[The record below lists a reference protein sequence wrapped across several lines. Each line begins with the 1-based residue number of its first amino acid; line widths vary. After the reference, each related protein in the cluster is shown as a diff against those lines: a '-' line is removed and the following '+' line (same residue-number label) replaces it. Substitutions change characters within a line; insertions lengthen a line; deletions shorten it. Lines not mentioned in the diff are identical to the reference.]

1 MKKGV
6 VVLVTV
12 LIVLVVEALAFL
24 ALMYSGG
31 YNIGT
36 SNHDNGAINYLSGIN
51 GFENRQQYPFPDL
64 VLLDLNI
71 PRVHG
76 LKVLKWIREQ
86 PTMARLPVVVYTS
99 SEQPKDVAA
108 AQELGANDYQVKPSS
123 IELIAE
129 KVKGLLERW
138 CDRQL

>member
-1 MKKGV
+1 MADPKIILYVEDEESDIFLMRIALKKSELDVALHSVMDG
-6 VVLVTV
+6 
-12 LIVLVVEALAFL
+12 EA
-24 ALMYSGG
+24 ALHYLR
-31 YNIGT
+31 GT
-36 SNHDNGAINYLSGIN
+36 N
-51 GFENRQQYPFPDL
+51 GFENRKQYPFPDL

-86 PTMARLPVVVYTS
+86 PALAKLPVVIYTS

-123 IELIAE
+123 IDLISE
-129 KVKGLLERW
+129 KLKALVERW
-138 CDRQL
+138 LN